1 MLFKDYCNYLQR
13 IETIRS
19 RNEITI
25 VLAELFKKLDKEELS
40 AGIYLLQ
47 GRVTPQ
53 FIDLEFNFS
62 TKLLIRSLADS
73 EDELEEINNQYS
85 KFGDIGLLLESR
97 AKATGGI
104 ISVLDMY
111 NKLLEIAT
119 VKGKD
124 SQSIKSTISQA
135 VLKSLSPLEAK
146 FYSRTIL
153 GKLRL
158 GVSDK
163 TILDGL
169 SWAVT
174 GDKSLK
180 AKLES
185 AYGARADL
193 PRIAESV
200 LYEGVDSLSGYVLEV
215 GVPVSSKLVERER
228 SFDKL
233 FERMGSGLIVQ
244 PKYDGL
250 RLQIH
255 FIKDGFNDEFSRLTD
270 QGTKEQVRLFS
281 RNMTNITD
289 MFPDVVSAVKKLE
302 IQSGII
308 DSEVIGIDLETG
320 KFMPFQDTVQRKRKY
335 DVSDKVQEIPVKAY
349 CFDLLYLN
357 GESLLETPL
366 LKRLSLMKDK
376 VFSLKNEVLE
386 LTESIE
392 IYSANELEEK
402 FNSYKSM
409 GLEGLIAKQ
418 PNGKYEPGTRNYE
431 WIKQKVKA
439 QDSMAD
445 SIDAVVLG
453 YYRGEGVRTKFGIG
467 AILVG
472 LYDSENDQYLS
483 LAKVGTGFKD
493 DDWSIIKKRIDKIS
507 VEYVP
512 ENVLIDRTLIP
523 DIICKPEIV
532 VLIEADQVS
541 RSKVHGSGDSRF
553 SLRFPRYKGI
563 RTDKNSQQATTV
575 NEARRLNE
583 LV

>member
-1 MLFKDYCNYLQR
+1 MLFKDYCNYLQS
-13 IETIRS
+13 IESISS
-19 RNEITI
+19 RNEITVI
-25 VLAELFKKLDKEELS
+25 LAELFKKLDRTELS

-47 GRVTPQ
+47 GRVTPP

-62 TKLLIRSLADS
+62 TKLLIRSLSDL
-73 EDELEEINNQYS
+73 DEEREEIKLQYGRL
-85 KFGDIGLLLESR
+85 GDIGLLMESR
-97 AKATGGI
+97 AQSEGGVI
-104 ISVLDMY
+104 NVLAMFK
-111 NKLLEIAT
+111 KLLEIAT
-119 VKGKD
+119 VRGKD
-124 SQSIKSTISQA
+124 SQAIKSKLSQE
-135 VLKSLSPLEAK
+135 VLKNLSSVEAK
-146 FYSRTIL
+146 YYSRIIL

-163 TILDGL
+163 TILDGI
-169 SWAVT
+169 SWAVM

-180 AKLES
+180 SKLES

-193 PRIAESV
+193 PAIAEST
-200 LYEGVDSLSGYVLEV
+200 LFDGIESLSDYVLEV
-215 GVPVSSKLVERER
+215 GVPVSSKLVEREK
-228 SFDKL
+228 SFEKL
-233 FERMGSGLIVQ
+233 YERMGKGHLVQ

-255 FIKDGFNDEFSRLTD
+255 FRHKGFTDEFSKLSE

-281 RNMTNITD
+281 RNMANITN
-289 MFPDVVSAVKKLE
+289 MFPDVVTAVKKLG
-302 IQSGII
+302 IQSAII
-308 DSEVIGIDLETG
+308 DSEVIGIDPETG

-335 DVSDKVQEIPVKAY
+335 DVSNKVLEIPVRAY

-357 GESLLETPL
+357 GKSLLETPL
-366 LKRLSLMKDK
+366 EKRLSLMKNN
-376 VFSLKNEVLE
+376 VFSKINEVLE

-392 IYSANELEEK
+392 INSVNELEEK
-402 FNSYKSM
+402 FNAYKSM
-409 GLEGLIAKQ
+409 GLEGLIAKL
-418 PNGKYEPGTRNYE
+418 PYGKYEPGTRNYE

-472 LYDSENDQYLS
+472 LYDPDQDTYLS

-493 DDWSIIKKRIDKIS
+493 DDWSIIKRKIDKIA
-507 VEYVP
+507 VEDLP
-512 ENVLIDRTLIP
+512 ENVLIDKTLIP
-523 DIICKPEIV
+523 DTICKPELV

-541 RSKVHGSGDSRF
+541 RSKVHGSGDTRF
-553 SLRFPRYKGI
+553 SLRFPRYKGM
-563 RTDKNSQQATTV
+563 RLDKNSQQATTI
-575 NEARRLNE
+575 NEAKRLNE

>member
-1 MLFKDYCNYLQR
+1 MLFKDFCNYLQK
-13 IETIRS
+13 IELISS

-25 VLAELFKKLDKEELS
+25 ILAELFKKLERKELS

-47 GRVTPQ
+47 GRLTPQ

-62 TKLLIRSLADS
+62 TKLLIRSLANS
-73 EDELEEINNQYS
+73 NKELEIISQQYS
-85 KFGDIGLLLESR
+85 RFGDIGLLLESR
-97 AKATGGI
+97 AQSEGGI
-104 ISVLDMY
+104 LSVLDMY

-124 SQSIKSTISQA
+124 SQVIKSKISQE
-135 VLKSLSPLEAK
+135 VLRNLSSVEAK
-146 FYSRTIL
+146 FYSRIIL

-180 AKLES
+180 PRLES
-185 AYGARADL
+185 SYGARADL

-200 LYEGVDSLSGYVLEV
+200 LFEGVDSLNGYVLEV
-215 GVPVSSKLVERER
+215 GVPVSSKLVERE
-228 SFDKL
+228 KT
-233 FERMGSGLIVQ
+233 FEKIFKRMGKGLIIQ

-255 FIKDGFNDEFSRLTD
+255 FNRSGYKDGFSKLTD
-270 QGTKEQVRLFS
+270 QETIEQVRLFS
-281 RNMTNITD
+281 RNMTNITY
-289 MFPDVVSAVKKLE
+289 MFPDVVNAVTELE
-302 IQSGII
+302 IDSCII
-308 DSEVIGIDLETG
+308 DSEVIGIDLKTG
-320 KFMPFQDTVQRKRKY
+320 KFMSFQDTVQRKRKY
-335 DVSDKVQEIPVKAY
+335 DVSNKVQEIPVKAY

-357 GESLLETPL
+357 GKSLLETPL
-366 LKRLSLMKDK
+366 SERLSLMKDN
-376 VFSLKNEVLE
+376 VFLKRSNLLVLA
-386 LTESIE
+386 ESIE
-392 IYSANELEEK
+392 VNSVTQLEAK
-402 FNSYKSM
+402 FNFYKSM
-409 GLEGLIAKQ
+409 GLEGLIAKL
-418 PNGKYEPGTRNYE
+418 PGGKYEPGTRNYE

-439 QDSMAD
+439 QDAMAD

-453 YYRGEGVRTKFGIG
+453 YYRGEGVRTKFGLG

-472 LYDSENDQYLS
+472 LYDPDQDHYVS

-493 DDWSIIKKRIDKIS
+493 EDWSRIKRKIDKIS
-507 VEYVP
+507 VKTLP
-512 ENVLIDRTLIP
+512 ENVLIDKTLIP
-523 DIICKPEIV
+523 DIICKPELV

-553 SLRFPRYKGI
+553 SLRFPRYKGM
-563 RTDKNSQQATTV
+563 RLDKSSQQATTIA
-575 NEARRLNE
+575 EAKRLNE